1 MNRRHVVAIAFLGI
15 AACTTSGPESPVPGA
30 KAETSVIT
38 SDPTATEGEAE
49 GVIEQVGASEAPV
62 ETTIAD
68 SYELIC
74 TKERLTGSRIPTKVC
89 LTRAER
95 ERIREVAQDNFE
107 ADRRKPR
114 LIPSESRQ

>member
-49 GVIEQVGASEAPV
+49 GVIEQDGVSEAPV
-62 ETTIAD
+62 ETTVAD
-68 SYELIC
+68 GDELIC
-74 TKERLTGSRIPTKVC
+74 RREKLTGSRIATTVC

-95 ERIREVAQDNFE
+95 DKIQEDSQSYIE
-107 ADRRKPR
+107 AGKRSPGSN
-114 LIPSESRQ
+114 PSQ

>member
-30 KAETSVIT
+30 KAETSVVT

-49 GVIEQVGASEAPV
+49 GVIEQDGVSEAPV

-68 SYELIC
+68 GDELIC
-74 TKERLTGSRIPTKVC
+74 TREKLTGSRIATTVC

-95 ERIREVAQDNFE
+95 DKIQEDSQSYIEGSK
-107 ADRRKPR
+107 RKPA
-114 LIPSESRQ
+114 PQTSQ

>member
-15 AACTTSGPESPVPGA
+15 AACTTSGPESPAPGA

-49 GVIEQVGASEAPV
+49 GVVEQVGVSEAPV

-68 SYELIC
+68 GNELIC
-74 TKERLTGSRIPTKVC
+74 TREKLTGSRIPTKVC

-95 ERIREVAQDNFE
+95 ERIQKEGQGYIE
-107 ADRRKPR
+107 ASKRKPAA
-114 LIPSESRQ
+114 SSSQ

>member
-1 MNRRHVVAIAFLGI
+1 MNRRYVVAIAVLGI

-30 KAETSVIT
+30 KAE
-38 SDPTATEGEAE
+38 

-68 SYELIC
+68 GDELIC

-95 ERIREVAQDNFE
+95 DRIRKVSQDNFE
-107 ADRRKPR
+107 ADRRKPGSN
-114 LIPSESRQ
+114 PSE

>member
-30 KAETSVIT
+30 TAETSVIT
-38 SDPTATEGEAE
+38 SDAAEGEAE
-49 GVIEQVGASEAPV
+49 GVIEQVGVSEAPV

-68 SYELIC
+68 SEELIC

-95 ERIREVAQDNFE
+95 DRIRQVAQDNFE
-107 ADRRKPR
+107 ADRRKPGSN
-114 LIPSESRQ
+114 PSE

>member
-15 AACTTSGPESPVPGA
+15 AACTTSGPESPVTGA

-38 SDPTATEGEAE
+38 SNPTAAE
-49 GVIEQVGASEAPV
+49 GVIEQVGVPEAPM

-68 SYELIC
+68 EDELIC

-95 ERIREVAQDNFE
+95 ERIQEEAQGYIE
-107 ADRRKPR
+107 ASKRKPAA
-114 LIPSESRQ
+114 SSTE

>member
-38 SDPTATEGEAE
+38 SDATAGEAE
-49 GVIEQVGASEAPV
+49 GVIEQVGVSEAPV

-68 SYELIC
+68 GDELIC
-74 TKERLTGSRIPTKVC
+74 RREKLTGSRIATTVC

-95 ERIREVAQDNFE
+95 EQIREVAQGNFE
-107 ADRRKPR
+107 ANKR
-114 LIPSESRQ
+114 SQ

>member
-49 GVIEQVGASEAPV
+49 GVIEQVGVSEAPV

-68 SYELIC
+68 GDELIC
-74 TKERLTGSRIPTKVC
+74 AREKLTGSRIATTVC

-95 ERIREVAQDNFE
+95 DKIREDSQSYIE
-107 ADRRKPR
+107 AGKRSPGSN
-114 LIPSESRQ
+114 PTE

>member
-38 SDPTATEGEAE
+38 SDATE
-49 GVIEQVGASEAPV
+49 GVIEQDGVSEAPV

-68 SYELIC
+68 GDELIC
-74 TKERLTGSRIPTKVC
+74 RREKLTGSRIATTVC

-95 ERIREVAQDNFE
+95 DKIQEDSQSYIE
-107 ADRRKPR
+107 AGKRSPGSN
-114 LIPSESRQ
+114 PSQ